1 MSREGVNGVYDKL
14 FQRHLKVLKGLDS
27 DTEDKSQLKSGN
39 KSEDEADDLRS
50 TTSESERL
58 SVLGEELVA
67 QELCSDRTPF
77 FALLHKQNELSKI
90 FFSKCL
96 LEILRCDRTR

>member
-27 DTEDKSQLKSGN
+27 DTEDKSELKSG

-67 QELCSDRTPF
+67 QEFCSNRIEA
-77 FALLHKQNELSKI
+77 FAL
-90 FFSKCL
+90 
-96 LEILRCDRTR
+96 CDAKEKVTS

>member
-1 MSREGVNGVYDKL
+1 MSREGANGVYDKL

-27 DTEDKSQLKSGN
+27 DPEDKSLLKSC

-67 QELCSDRTPF
+67 QGF
-77 FALLHKQNELSKI
+77 
-90 FFSKCL
+90 
-96 LEILRCDRTR
+96 

>member
-50 TTSESERL
+50 STSESERL

-67 QELCSDRTPF
+67 QEFCLDRT
-77 FALLHKQNELSKI
+77 
-90 FFSKCL
+90 CL
-96 LEILRCDRTR
+96 TCTMQK